1 MSLCK
6 NTLGGRAPDDVQWL
20 SWPRTRRLGSD
31 LYLFDND
38 SLTSDAEEPVEDFE
52 DVGAPRLLLDG
63 DLVDVSRKRRK
74 KPVLT
79 VSSVPGSGL
88 DAGVVIWV
96 IHWRLYINF
105 FCSFKAVQ
113 P

>member
-1 MSLCK
+1 M
-6 NTLGGRAPDDVQWL
+6 
-20 SWPRTRRLGSD
+20 
-31 LYLFDND
+31 FDND

-63 DLVDVSRKRRK
+63 DLVDVSRKRGK